1 MYIFINTLLAVW
13 GTATALAT
21 PIELQ
26 NDLEKRSEVV
36 TTSTTGTYDGY
47 YYSNYIESGSGATL
61 TLGSGTYSLS
71 WTTAA
76 EDVVAG
82 IGWSTGSARYAR

>member
-1 MYIFINTLLAVW
+1 MLFRAATILAACSSIAVIAAPAAID
-13 GTATALAT
+13 T
-21 PIELQ
+21 E
-26 NDLEKRSEVV
+26 LEKRSETI

-47 YYSNYIESGSGATL
+47 YFSNYIESGTGSTL

-76 EDVVAG
+76 QDVVAG
-82 IGWSTGSARYAR
+82 IGWATGAAR